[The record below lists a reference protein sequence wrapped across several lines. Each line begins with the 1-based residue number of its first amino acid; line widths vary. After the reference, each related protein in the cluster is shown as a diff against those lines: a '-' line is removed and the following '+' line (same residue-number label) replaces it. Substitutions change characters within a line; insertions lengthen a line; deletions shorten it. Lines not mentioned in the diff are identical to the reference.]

1 MKNKIATRSIQ
12 SIARPPLTVTTYHPP
27 PPNCPRRA
35 ATSAKLPR
43 GARYIIH
50 TTIFMRASFMPSKK
64 AMTCVPFSP
73 TVVSAAENTIAN
85 SMSGNMFIFTAEA
98 KRLGETIASR
108 MSVRP
113 VSCLPCTRSGTT
125 PPCSASP
132 TQGWIRLTRRNP
144 SKTAMPVVNK
154 KYKTVMPPRRPSLRT
169 SPSEAT
175 PLIIAATM
183 SGTMIILS
191 ALRNSVPIQA
201 MPCMAGPKNQP
212 QSAPPI
218 TPPIMR
224 INKTTACLCGM
235 VVLHPNRGGDVMS
248 PSAATWSGDAHAHG
262 VVAAVDVEDLAADTR
277 GEIGTEEG
285 TRIADLFDGDVAL
298 ERRLL
303 RDVFEHFAEVADA
316 RGGEGLD
323 RTRRDRVDAYA
334 LRSEAL
340 RHVAHVRLEARLGE
354 AHHVV
359 VGHDTLGAE
368 IAQSEQC
375 TAAPRHHLAA
385 GLRECGEAIGA
396 DLMRGEKTLAGRAV
410 DIIAL
415 QLLARRIGRGM
426 GDDVDGVPARAEFG
440 EYVLDLAIV
449 GEIARQHDLRAAF
462 RRGSFHA
469 GLQFFVLIG
478 EGEFR
483 AFAVHGL
490 GDAPGDGAAA
500 RDADDQCAFALE
512 KSHNIF
518 LRF

>member
-1 MKNKIATRSIQ
+1 MPRRPMKNKIATS
-12 SIARPPLTVTTYHPP
+12 SMKCIARPPITVTTYHATPRNCSKKAAPP
-27 PPNCPRRA
+27 PACPRRA
-35 ATSAKLPR
+35 ATSAKMPR

-50 TTIFMRASFMPSKK
+50 TTIFMSASFMPSKK

-85 SMSGNMFIFTAEA
+85 SMSGNMFIFTADA

-132 TQGWIRLTRRNP
+132 TPGWIRLTRSNP

-183 SGTMIILS
+183 RGTMIILS

-201 MPCMAGPKNQP
+201 MLRTNMT
-212 QSAPPI
+212 S
-218 TPPIMR
+218 
-224 INKTTACLCGM
+224 ACLCGM
-235 VVLHPNRGGDVMS
+235 VVLHPNRGGDVVS
-248 PSAATWSGDAHAHG
+248 PSTATWAGDAHAHG
-262 VVAAVDVEDLAADTR
+262 VVAAVDVENLAADAR
-277 GEIGTEEG
+277 GEIGTQER

-303 RDVFEHFAEVADA
+303 RDVFEHLAEVADA
-316 RGGEGLD
+316 RGGEGLA
-323 RTRRDRVDAYA
+323 RSRRDRVDAYA

-340 RHVAHVRLEARLGE
+340 RHVAHVRLEARLRE

-368 IAQSEQC
+368 IAQ
-375 TAAPRHHLAA
+375 
-385 GLRECGEAIGA
+385 
-396 DLMRGEKTLAGRAV
+396 
-410 DIIAL
+410 
-415 QLLARRIGRGM
+415 
-426 GDDVDGVPARAEFG
+426 
-440 EYVLDLAIV
+440 
-449 GEIARQHDLRAAF
+449 
-462 RRGSFHA
+462 
-469 GLQFFVLIG
+469 
-478 EGEFR
+478 
-483 AFAVHGL
+483 
-490 GDAPGDGAAA
+490 
-500 RDADDQCAFALE
+500 
-512 KSHNIF
+512 
-518 LRF
+518 

>member
-1 MKNKIATRSIQ
+1 MPRRPMKNKIATS
-12 SIARPPLTVTTYHPP
+12 SMKCIARPPITVTTYHATPRNCSKKAAPP
-27 PPNCPRRA
+27 PACPRRA
-35 ATSAKLPR
+35 ATSAKMPR

-50 TTIFMRASFMPSKK
+50 TTIFMSASFMPSKK

-85 SMSGNMFIFTAEA
+85 SMSGNMFIFTADA

-132 TQGWIRLTRRNP
+132 TPGWIRLTRSNP

-218 TPPIMR
+218 TPAMMR
-224 INKTTACLCGM
+224 TNKTTACLCGM
-235 VVLHPNRGGDVMS
+235 VVLHPNRGGDVVS
-248 PSAATWSGDAHAHG
+248 PSTATWSGDAHA
-262 VVAAVDVEDLAADTR
+262 
-277 GEIGTEEG
+277 
-285 TRIADLFDGDVAL
+285 
-298 ERRLL
+298 
-303 RDVFEHFAEVADA
+303 
-316 RGGEGLD
+316 RGGEGLE
-323 RTRRDRVDAYA
+323 RSRRDRVDAYA

-340 RHVAHVRLEARLGE
+340 RHVAHVRLEARLRE

-368 IAQSEQC
+368 IAQGEQC
-375 TAAPRHHLAA
+375 AVAPRHHLAA
-385 GLRECGEAIGA
+385 GLRECGEAVGA
-396 DLMRGEKTLAGRAV
+396 DLVRGEKTLAGRAV

-426 GDDVDGVPARAEFG
+426 DDDVDAVPTRAEFG

-449 GEIARQHDLRAAF
+449 GESARQHDLRAAF
-462 RRGSFHA
+462 RRGIFHA
-469 GLQFFVLIG
+469 
-478 EGEFR
+478 
-483 AFAVHGL
+483 
-490 GDAPGDGAAA
+490 
-500 RDADDQCAFALE
+500 
-512 KSHNIF
+512 
-518 LRF
+518 